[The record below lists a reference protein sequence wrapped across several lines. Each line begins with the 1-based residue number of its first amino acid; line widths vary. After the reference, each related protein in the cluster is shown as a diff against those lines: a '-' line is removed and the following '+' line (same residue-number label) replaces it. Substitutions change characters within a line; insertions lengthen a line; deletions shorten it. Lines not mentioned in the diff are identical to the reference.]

1 MWSRQLPN
9 QIVEDFVSISAHQ
22 FKHNFRFFNRDSTVD
37 HNQVHSMLEFHG
49 DDAHI
54 SIGILILL
62 IVVGNVFG
70 YLLYGIGMLLCNIY
84 QKRKSDNNH
93 NVLLDPYS
101 DAESDSD
108 TERISLIIPDGGQYE
123 TESIATGN
131 MIEYELTFNTVGHA
145 VEIYSNALLDKMMN
159 IPGFKRKVNE
169 SNIIC
174 HIIGYDEAEIQIII
188 NHRDNIK
195 NDPAIKLAMQ
205 LLKNEERVTNIKVN
219 VKNIGE
225 FGQTIL

>member
-1 MWSRQLPN
+1 
-9 QIVEDFVSISAHQ
+9 
-22 FKHNFRFFNRDSTVD
+22 
-37 HNQVHSMLEFHG
+37 MLEFHG

-62 IVVGNVFG
+62 IIVGNVFG
-70 YLLYGIGMLLCNIY
+70 YLLYGIGILLCNIY

-123 TESIATGN
+123 TESIATGD
-131 MIEYELTFNTVGHA
+131 MIQYELTFNTAGHA

-174 HIIGYDEAEIQIII
+174 HIIGYDQYDEAEIQIII
-188 NHRDNIK
+188 NHRDKIK

-205 LLKNEERVTNIKVN
+205 LLKKEERVTNIKVN
-219 VKNIGE
+219 VKNVE
-225 FGQTIL
+225 AFGQTNL